1 MGVSS
6 MIIDNVKEFQPM
18 MSHSVYALYIY
29 IFGITCV
36 HVCSL
41 QSVKRLTNRD
51 QVSEMADQLR
61 PNLPYGFTLTQG
73 MFSQVNIKDSKTT
86 GAVKTAVNAA
96 GVRMEAPQAPI
107 QSVQRKCNTASHIVI
122 CVIKMVHSNDLAMF
136 YSLSDMWQSLIEWR
150 FRF

>member
-29 IFGITCV
+29 IWHYVCACMFG
-36 HVCSL
+36 CSL

-73 MFSQVNIKDSKTT
+73 MFSQVNIKDSK
-86 GAVKTAVNAA
+86 AVKTGVNAA